1 MRNTGLL
8 VLLATFGLV
17 GLLIILW
24 LAGFIFGVGGNLIH
38 LSLVLAVLIVP
49 IGGIVGIAL
58 LIIASTRRNPQQ

>member
-1 MRNTGLL
+1 MRNTGLR

-38 LSLVLAVLIVP
+38 LSLVLAMLIAP
-49 IGGIVGIAL
+49 IGGIVGIVL
-58 LIIASTRRNPQQ
+58 LIIASARRNPQQ

>member
-24 LAGFIFGVGGNLIH
+24 LAGFVFGVGGNLIH
-38 LSLVLAVLIVP
+38 LSLVLAMLIAP
-49 IGGIVGIAL
+49 IGGIAGIVL
-58 LIIASTRRNPQQ
+58 LIIATARRNPQQ

>member
-38 LSLVLAVLIVP
+38 LSLVLAMLIAP
-49 IGGIVGIAL
+49 IGGIAGIVL
-58 LIIASTRRNPQQ
+58 LIIATARRNPQQ